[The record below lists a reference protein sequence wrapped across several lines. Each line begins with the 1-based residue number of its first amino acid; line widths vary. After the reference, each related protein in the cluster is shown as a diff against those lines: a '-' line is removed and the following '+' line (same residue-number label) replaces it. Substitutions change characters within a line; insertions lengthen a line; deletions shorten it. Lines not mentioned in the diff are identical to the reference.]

1 MCIFNNFFCIKK
13 LFIKLHIYLFA
24 YQVDKKNF
32 FFNTKW
38 PTTAICFCY
47 FFLGAPRRDIWHPQF
62 STQNKTKKFSLI
74 YIRIPREIRK
84 EF

>member
-1 MCIFNNFFCIKK
+1 MADYC
-13 LFIKLHIYLFA
+13 YLLLLS
-24 YQVDKKNF
+24 
-32 FFNTKW
+32 
-38 PTTAICFCY
+38 

-74 YIRIPREIRK
+74 YIRIPREVRM